1 MAGSGSDRPRRSG
14 SEPRL
19 DYHDPTAGIDG
30 APPAASAL
38 TLRVWLAALALVSC
52 VVGAIVTVVVGGPVA
67 LVVVLGVVAVT
78 AVADLLVI
86 SRRLRA
92 DRVD

>member
-1 MAGSGSDRPRRSG
+1 MAGSGSDRSRRPER
-14 SEPRL
+14 EPRL

-38 TLRVWLAALALVSC
+38 TLRVWLAGMALVAC
-52 VVGAIVTVVVGGPVA
+52 VAGAIATVVVGGPVA
-67 LVVVLGVVAVT
+67 FVVVLGVVAVT

-86 SRRLRA
+86 WRRRRDDA
-92 DRVD
+92 AS